1 MISTFFD
8 TDSLWD
14 RALCPY
20 PGAKNREIGKDLAA
34 RFQAVAG
41 IDTYIEVFGGSYG
54 VGRRLADCGLHR
66 IYNDLNPY
74 LAALMD
80 IAKDESNHQHLLG
93 YLYECDY
100 SPEYF
105 AEAKREFDKTGD
117 RYRKAALGWFI
128 LTASRNGDCEHF
140 KGISYRYTP
149 LNYWSSIRKR
159 EVALQS
165 VNEIRVIRVDALDWL
180 ERMAKSG
187 VLNRPNILFYL
198 DPPYILESSTTNRI
212 YLKHWNMDTQKRFTD
227 ALKGRWKSKIAI
239 SNYQNT
245 LYDTALTKSDGW
257 HMVELGF
264 VKKTMG
270 LSYRG
275 QKASEEMEVLY
286 LNF

>member
-1 MISTFFD
+1 MINTLFD

-14 RALCPY
+14 IALCPY

-74 LAALMD
+74 LAALVG
-80 IAKDESNHQHLLG
+80 IAKDESSHPMLMEHL
-93 YLYECDY
+93 YQCEY

-105 AEAKREFDKTGD
+105 TEAKRQFETTEDK
-117 RYRKAALGWFI
+117 YKKAALGWFI
-128 LTASRNGDCEHF
+128 LTTSRNGDCKRF
-140 KGISYRYTP
+140 KGISAGYTP
-149 LNYWSSIRKR
+149 LDYWRSMRNR
-159 EVALQS
+159 ERALES
-165 VNEIRVIRVDALDWL
+165 VKGISVVSVDALAWL
-180 ERMAKSG
+180 ERMGKSG

-198 DPPYILESSTTNRI
+198 DPPYILERSTTNKI
-212 YLKHWNMDTQKRFTD
+212 YLKHWNMDTQTRFTD
-227 ALKGRWKSKIAI
+227 AVKRRWKSKIAI
-239 SNYQNT
+239 SNYQNN
-245 LYDTALTKSDGW
+245 LYDTAFTQADGW
-257 HMVELGF
+257 HMVELGL

-270 LSYRG
+270 LSNKG